1 MRRLGNVQIF
11 KTYMFSLARLVTP
24 PWDVYMTNCHPGWQ
38 GYPTWQTGQ
47 PTLAGYPTY
56 HVNVVKIKW
65 EIIWKGRLPHLG
77 RLPHPPL
84 CKQALNSKTS
94 LVTPIPTC
102 ITRLQSVYQNIT
114 FLQISKNLYLQF
126 TNTFIFFFFMA
137 PLSQLLLST
146 KTSFVHRHETC
157 NTTNI
162 IFFNIDFTH
171 CSNIT

>member
-1 MRRLGNVQIF
+1 
-11 KTYMFSLARLVTP
+11 MFSLARWVTP
-24 PWDVYMTNCHPGWQ
+24 PWDVYVTNCHP
-38 GYPTWQTGQ
+38 
-47 PTLAGYPTY
+47 GYPTY

-65 EIIWKGRLPHLG
+65 EIIWKGGLPHLG
-77 RLPHPPL
+77 RLPHPPGVPHL
-84 CKQALNSKTS
+84 HVNRPWDSKTS

-102 ITRLQSVYQNIT
+102 ITRLQSAYQNIT

-146 KTSFVHRHETC
+146 RTSFIHRHETR

-162 IFFNIDFTH
+162 IFFTIDFTH

>member
-1 MRRLGNVQIF
+1 MRRLHDKLSPRLTGLPHLADRATHLGGLPHLSCKCGQDKIGD
-11 KTYMFSLARLVTP
+11 YMERQVTP
-24 PWDVYMTNCHPGWQ
+24 PRQVTS
-38 GYPTWQTGQ
+38 PTWG
-47 PTLAGYPTY
+47 P
-56 HVNVVKIKW
+56 
-65 EIIWKGRLPHLG
+65 
-77 RLPHPPL
+77 PPL

-114 FLQISKNLYLQF
+114 FLQISKNLFLQF

-146 KTSFVHRHETC
+146 RTSFIHRHETR

-162 IFFNIDFTH
+162 IFFTIDFTH